1 MKTKILYYLT
11 LIYMMTVGLSAYF
24 ILKPPAS
31 VDAQCVELT
40 LDSTADGTPL
50 CQGETLVNSV
60 QTNLNLG
67 AVTTAVCI
75 R

>member
-11 LIYMMTVGLSAYF
+11 FVYMLTVGLAAFYIF
-24 ILKPPAS
+24 KPPAS

-40 LDSTADGTPL
+40 LDATAPYCTGGSQIGSP
-50 CQGETLVNSV
+50 V
-60 QTNLNLG
+60 QTNINLG
-67 AVTTAVCI
+67 AVSTVVCH